1 MRWRWVHNRWFAV
14 IAGTIVGGAVGFAI
28 YQGSRLTGEALF
40 VLCGITAGLVAAIVI
55 NGYARTIH
63 LTEVT
68 VSVPQFSELKF
79 VVTRNNE
86 LVAWR
91 LFVEATTRVA
101 VQPLAD
107 GHGIIREAL
116 SSFYA
121 LFTTVRQLLVE
132 AHPSTRTSGKPTIEH
147 LAIAMLNNEMRP
159 FLSEWHARLSD
170 WERANPGR
178 SEAEWPEKQQC
189 RTELEALRLR
199 MLIYVAGFGELAG
212 VPNVEQMMRGS
223 FDGTPPD
230 PPFRQATRA
239 RVFVPPHPPA

>member
-1 MRWRWVHNRWFAV
+1 MRWRWIHNRWFAV
-14 IAGTIVGGAVGFAI
+14 VAGIVVGGAVGFAI

-40 VLCGITAGLVAAIVI
+40 VLCGVMAGFVAAIVI
-55 NGYARTIH
+55 NGYARTIR
-63 LTEVT
+63 LTEMT

-107 GHGIIREAL
+107 GHGLIREAL

-121 LFTTVRQLLVE
+121 LFTTVRQVLVE

-159 FLSEWHARLSD
+159 FLSKWHGRLSE
-170 WERANPGR
+170 WERANPGPTD
-178 SEAEWPEKQQC
+178 AEWPENQQC
-189 RTELEALRLR
+189 RTEMEALRLR
-199 MLIYVAGFGELAG
+199 MLTYVAGFGELAR
-212 VPNVEQMMRGS
+212 VPNVEEMMRGS
-223 FDGTPPD
+223 FDGTMTD
-230 PPFRQATRA
+230 PPVRQAA
-239 RVFVPPHPPA
+239 RT